1 MNLMPSIAP
10 LTLWL
15 SLVSALILTQPAAVL
30 SQELSEAELT
40 RREVLQEWIKVSNG
54 RTDFEIS
61 DPASVPKFLARFA
74 KQSGC
79 VYEAEID
86 HHPIR
91 FMRLKGARLSI
102 IFCRAGIEG
111 SHQVFDLTD
120 LQKPK
125 VLQFPFLAIPSGFG
139 TTDSPGGIDY
149 QRDKDVFQA
158 ERGSDTNPAV
168 VRHVYRF
175 DYLGFVVTRIE
186 LKKGYGAEWT
196 TIWEAP
202 PWSFPD
208 Q

>member
-1 MNLMPSIAP
+1 MLPSGPLMF
-10 LTLWL
+10 WL
-15 SLVSALILTQPAAVL
+15 SLVSALVFAPTAAVFG
-30 SQELSEAELT
+30 QEPLEAEVN
-40 RREVLQEWIKVSNG
+40 RWEVRQEWNKLSNG

-61 DPASVPKFLARFA
+61 DPASVPKFLARIA
-74 KQSGC
+74 KQSRC

-91 FMRLKGARLSI
+91 FMRLKGARLAI
-102 IFCRAGIEG
+102 IFCRSGIEG

-175 DYLGFVVTRIE
+175 DNLGFVVTRIE

-202 PWSFPD
+202 PWSFPE